1 MGLTHARMLSSE
13 RDLERERVRESES
26 ECWTLVNKY
35 RDPPRPAPT
44 EFLVGNDGLLS
55 LLSRSLFVGL
65 DLLGLDV
72 IAFIHS
78 VTITIYEKD
87 QRDSSFF
94 EASFEDSITS
104 RSPFD
109 TNMGKKSPGG
119 RDR

>member
-1 MGLTHARMLSSE
+1 
-13 RDLERERVRESES
+13 
-26 ECWTLVNKY
+26 
-35 RDPPRPAPT
+35 
-44 EFLVGNDGLLS
+44 
-55 LLSRSLFVGL
+55 LSRSLFVGL

-87 QRDSSFF
+87 QREKEKRDSSFF
-94 EASFEDSITS
+94 EASFEDRITS